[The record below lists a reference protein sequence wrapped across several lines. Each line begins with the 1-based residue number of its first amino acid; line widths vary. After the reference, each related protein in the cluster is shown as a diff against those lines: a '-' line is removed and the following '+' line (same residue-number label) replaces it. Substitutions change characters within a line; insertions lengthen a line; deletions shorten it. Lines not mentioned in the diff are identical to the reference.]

1 LGRKRI
7 SRRPLI
13 LCRSRARDGARR
25 GQEFTMSLQARPGG
39 LALEMDEALRGT
51 VTLGWLEAE
60 VER

>member
-1 LGRKRI
+1 
-7 SRRPLI
+7 
-13 LCRSRARDGARR
+13 
-25 GQEFTMSLQARPGG
+25 MSLQARPGG